1 MCFRCLSVWGHCP
14 ADEPYLGAVASQT
27 QIIPGG
33 CGPGPA
39 PTQHAQRCSSGEPE
53 GPRDLRALLQGG
65 SWKTLHR
72 SQRDRPWQLW
82 RGLLCKHQP
91 YNPKRKII
99 TMYSVLL
106 QTTQSA
112 SLPFSLQ
119 FVLHS
124 QARDVRTSE
133 VVAIKKMS
141 YSGKQTNEV
150 GIWISLYIL
159 WLILIH
165 TEAWIISYTDSL
177 CTDCLLYS
185 DNPALY
191 CSLASIF

>member
-1 MCFRCLSVWGHCP
+1 MCFRCVSVWGHCP

-65 SWKTLHR
+65 PWKTLHW

-91 YNPKRKII
+91 YNPKKK
-99 TMYSVLL
+99 
-106 QTTQSA
+106 
-112 SLPFSLQ
+112 SLQ
-119 FVLHS
+119 CIQLCFNQHGWLHFLS
-124 QARDVRTSE
+124 HYNLCFTHRREMCAPQRWWLSRKCPTVESKPLRLVIGFLYTFYDWSWFTLRPG
-133 VVAIKKMS
+133 S
-141 YSGKQTNEV
+141 YH
-150 GIWISLYIL
+150 I
-159 WLILIH
+159 LILCALTAI
-165 TEAWIISYTDSL
+165 YTV
-177 CTDCLLYS
+177 TILLS
-185 DNPALY
+185 TVH
-191 CSLASIF
+191 